1 MKRFLLGL
9 AVSIVLLGGKA
20 SAFVGGPFDNGD
32 FSSLLDNSGVYQVA
46 FRFSNGSG
54 FASFGNNV
62 DTSLFLPGGSAGGPL
77 ATSSGTTFTVL
88 SRSLF
93 YYKGVT
99 YLGSCTGMVDHER
112 KIVSGVTNGSTDITM
127 TASNTAGGG
136 GQTQT
141 TTNNLITNNLAFIAN
156 SHFLCKITNSHPIL
170 KFSGEG
176 EFTVLNPSIAQV
188 SFQAI
193 QQIITGSGGGNA
205 SIGTQLADLVNVL
218 TGNSVVFQPDFTTPN
233 PNDVVAVPGPSQE
246 DIAGVIPSAQQVRD
260 NSDHVKMKVFGS
272 RIWHVSRR

>member
-1 MKRFLLGL
+1 MKRISVILASL
-9 AVSIVLLGGKA
+9 AVLFGGKA

-32 FSSLLDNSGVYQVA
+32 FSSLLDNSGIYQVA

-62 DTSLFLPGGSAGGPL
+62 DTSLFLPTTGGTTASNT
-77 ATSSGTTFTVL
+77 TSTTFTLL

-112 KIVSGVTNGSTDITM
+112 KIVSGVTNGSTDITT
-127 TASNTAGGG
+127 TASTQQGGG
-136 GQTQT
+136 GATQT
-141 TTNNLITNNLAFIAN
+141 STNNLITNNLNFNAN
-156 SHFLCKITNSHPIL
+156 SQFLCKITNSHPIL
-170 KFSGEG
+170 KFSGDG
-176 EFTVLNPSIAQV
+176 EFSVLNPSIAQV

-193 QQIITGSGGGNA
+193 QQIITGSGGGTA
-205 SIGTQLADLVNVL
+205 SVGAQLGDLLTVL
-218 TGNSVVFQPDFTTPN
+218 TGGDPDGPDNPLTPFIIENPLQPIP
-233 PNDVVAVPGPSQE
+233 PEA
-246 DIAGVIPSAQQVRD
+246 IAGVIPSAQQVRD
-260 NSDHVKMKVFGS
+260 NSDRVKMKVFGS

>member
-1 MKRFLLGL
+1 MKRISLILASL
-9 AVSIVLLGGKA
+9 AVLFGGKA

-62 DTSLFLPGGSAGGPL
+62 DTSLFLPTTGGT
-77 ATSSGTTFTVL
+77 ATSNTTATTFTVL

-112 KIVSGVTNGSTDITM
+112 KIVSGITNGSTDITT
-127 TASNTAGGG
+127 TASTQTGGG
-136 GQTQT
+136 GGATQT
-141 TTNNLITNNLAFIAN
+141 STNNLITNNLSFQAN

-170 KFSGEG
+170 KFSGDG

-218 TGNSVVFQPDFTTPN
+218 TGNSVVFQPDTSTPN
-233 PNDVVAVPGPSQE
+233 PNDVIAVPGPSQE

-260 NSDHVKMKVFGS
+260 NSDRVKMKVFGS

>member
-1 MKRFLLGL
+1 
-9 AVSIVLLGGKA
+9 VVLLGGKA

-54 FASFGNNV
+54 FASFGSNV
-62 DTSLFLPGGSAGGPL
+62 DTSLFLPGGSAGGAL
-77 ATSSGTTFTVL
+77 ATTPGTTFTVL

-99 YLGSCTGMVDHER
+99 YLGNCTGMVDHER
-112 KIVSGVTNGSTDITM
+112 KIVSGVTNGATDITL
-127 TASNTAGGG
+127 TASNTTGGG
-136 GQTQT
+136 GGSTTT
-141 TTNNLITNNLAFIAN
+141 TTNNLITNNLAFNAN
-156 SHFLCKITNSHPIL
+156 SQFLCKITNSHPIL

-176 EFTVLNPSIAQV
+176 ELSVLNPSIAQV

-193 QQIITGSGGGNA
+193 QQIITGTGGGTA
-205 SIGTQLADLVNVL
+205 SVGQQLASLLAVL
-218 TGNSVVFQPDFTTPN
+218 TGQPIDADGVAATP
-233 PNDVVAVPGPSQE
+233 PISIPPEQ
-246 DIAGVIPSAQQVRD
+246 IAGVIPSAQQVRD